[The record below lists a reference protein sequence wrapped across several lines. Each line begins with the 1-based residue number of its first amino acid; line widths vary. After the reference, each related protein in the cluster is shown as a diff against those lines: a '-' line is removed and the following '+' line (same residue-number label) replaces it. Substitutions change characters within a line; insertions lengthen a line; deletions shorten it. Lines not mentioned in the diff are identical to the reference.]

1 MCTTSDIAAREL
13 DHRTGDGI
21 DVTLCWNAGANRL
34 IVAVQDERDGD
45 SFDVEVDAAEAL
57 DAFHHPLR
65 MLIGAAPTTSRWP
78 HADDGGT

>member
-57 DAFHHPLR
+57 HAFHHPFAYAHRRGSHDFAL
-65 MLIGAAPTTSRWP
+65 AAC
-78 HADDGGT
+78 